1 MGSFLYDLKGQA
13 TVMNGIVF
21 LFILSYLLYRYGK
34 RRMAIGMSVFSVLI
48 FLLCSTSYLPQ
59 YVTGKMEAA
68 YAPLQLPIPQM
79 DSSTVLIHVLGSGYA
94 LDERLPA
101 TSQLGSIGMSRLA
114 EGIRIHRSIPKSII
128 VCSGYSSLGLE
139 TQASVTRKAAIIL
152 GVDSNKLITLNEPST
167 TLEEATALSKRYDT
181 KTKVIVVTDALHMP
195 RAMRFFKAVGFDPIA
210 APTNYKVNIG
220 PNQYGMKYWPSFEN
234 IGLMN
239 YVVHEWLGGLR
250 VQRFKVTGV

>member
-34 RRMAIGMSVFSVLI
+34 RRMAIGMSVFSMLI

-59 YVTGKMEAA
+59 YVVGKMEAT

-94 LDERLPA
+94 LDERVPA

-114 EGIRIHRSIPKSII
+114 EAIRIHRSLPNSII
-128 VCSGYSSLGLE
+128 VCSGYSAFGLE
-139 TQASVTRKAAIIL
+139 TQAQVTRKAAILL
-152 GVDSNKLITLNEPST
+152 GVDSNQLTTLNEPST
-167 TLEEATALSKRYDT
+167 TLEEANELRKRYDSAT
-181 KTKVIVVTDALHMP
+181 RVIVVTDALHMP
-195 RAMRFFKAVGFDPIA
+195 RAMRFFKAEGFDPIA
-210 APTNYKVNIG
+210 APTNYKVNKG

-239 YVVHEWLGGLR
+239 YLLHEWLGRLR
-250 VQRFKVTGV
+250 ARGKRF